1 MPSLAAEGG
10 TQARWELTVKPCP
23 PCGPS
28 GIPWSLP
35 ICVPQ
40 PSRRSGLPRTW
51 VHPDAR
57 TRGEVPMGDLPL
69 PLPRNMGT
77 NLCLRHVPR
86 HPHHPGHGPPLAP
99 PPPQHRHSPT
109 PTSQGVTPGTKFL
122 QLQLD
127 SLAHPAAARE
137 STVRTEK
144 GWGGPSPPLSSPLL
158 SSPPFP
164 HSQAF
169 WAGDGAEVALC
180 TLSLEDGRA

>member
-99 PPPQHRHSPT
+99 PPPQQMLKLLLVPQKFQGHHSLPSLSRGLIPCKYYDFMGCHGRFSQNPKRWSRHQRQQRCSCPALEFC
-109 PTSQGVTPGTKFL
+109 FL
-122 QLQLD
+122 
-127 SLAHPAAARE
+127 
-137 STVRTEK
+137 
-144 GWGGPSPPLSSPLL
+144 LL
-158 SSPPFP
+158 KDTFII
-164 HSQAF
+164 
-169 WAGDGAEVALC
+169 LN
-180 TLSLEDGRA
+180 